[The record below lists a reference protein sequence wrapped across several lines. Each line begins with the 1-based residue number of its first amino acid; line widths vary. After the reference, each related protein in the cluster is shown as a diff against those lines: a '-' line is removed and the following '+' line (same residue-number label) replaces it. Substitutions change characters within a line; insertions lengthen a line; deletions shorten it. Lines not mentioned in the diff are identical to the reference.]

1 MINIGFKYEVM
12 VAYMIL
18 DFIIKFVYNGLLALV
33 IGVLSAVIG
42 NFIPRERIHYD
53 RFPFR
58 EYRFERG
65 GKLYQLFGIER
76 WKLKL
81 PDISEYIKSVFPKK
95 VEPEAAK
102 DSRYFARFAKET
114 CVSELVHFALI
125 LISPVYLV
133 LNWDPEWGV
142 AVMLLD
148 IVVNIPFIMV
158 QRYNRPR
165 LVRVAERG
173 NRHHALCGRGE
184 PVEEKV

>member
-1 MINIGFKYEVM
+1 MRMDF
-12 VAYMIL
+12 IL
-18 DFIIKFVYNGLLALV
+18 DFLVKFVYNGLWALV

-42 NFIPRERIHYD
+42 NFIPRTVIHYD

-58 EYRFERG
+58 AFRFERG
-65 GKLYQLFGIER
+65 GKFYQMFGIDR
-76 WKLKL
+76 WKLRL

-95 VEPEAAK
+95 VEPEAAR
-102 DSRYFARFAKET
+102 DSRYFARFATET

-125 LISPVYLV
+125 LLSPVYLV
-133 LNWDPEWGV
+133 LNWDAEWGA
-142 AVMLLD
+142 AVMLID

-173 NRHHALCGRGE
+173 KGHRAACADAE
-184 PVEEKV
+184 PVKEKA